1 MKKRLLPL
9 IFISLSSHAG
19 FMVDG
24 MSDEAKQIF
33 VNDMAD
39 LKVWESGY
47 GNAWFDS
54 NLGLYSGSGND
65 IYAYINKNV
74 SLLGGEKLSV
84 SLCSLDENYHGG
96 AYERCSNGS
105 YHSGNAIKAKESKRF
120 EMLDDGYSVIF
131 PSIYFDSSSNSNG
144 IYLSKGGVLPV
155 DDSSSIFILDPQK
168 NVASKILDGEAAFW
182 YRISHYAGL
191 ARAKEM
197 LYAKTRFGE
206 MCKTVS
212 GSDLYCDPSENGPF
226 AVTGMMLRDFA
237 AMCKSCSPESR
248 VMMTY
253 IAYDYLLRSY
263 NSKEL
268 KSISHKLV
276 LGNEAPF
283 RKIGLDVD
291 RLKEIYRWSIIQ

>member
-1 MKKRLLPL
+1 
-9 IFISLSSHAG
+9 
-19 FMVDG
+19 MVDG
-24 MSDEAKQIF
+24 MSDETKQIF
-33 VNDMAD
+33 VSDMAD
-39 LKVWESGY
+39 LKVWDSGY

-54 NLGLYSGSGND
+54 NLGLYSGSGSD
-65 IYAYINKNV
+65 IYNYINKNV
-74 SLLGGEKLSV
+74 SLLGGKELSV
-84 SLCSLDENYHGG
+84 AVCSLDDDYNGR
-96 AYERCSNGS
+96 AYSICSNGN
-105 YHSGNAIKAKESKRF
+105 YNNFNAIKARDSKRF

-131 PSIYFDSSSNSNG
+131 PSIYFDSSSKNNG
-144 IYLSKGGVLPV
+144 IYLSRGGVLPV
-155 DDSSSIFILDPQK
+155 DESSSIFILEPQK

-197 LYAKTRFGE
+197 FYAKTKFGE
-206 MCKTVS
+206 MCETVS

-237 AMCKSCSPESR
+237 AMCKSCTPESR

-253 IAYDYLLRSY
+253 IASDYLLRSY

-276 LGNEAPF
+276 LGNEAAF
-283 RKIGLDVD
+283 KKMGLDVD
-291 RLKEIYRWSIIQ
+291 RLKEIYRWSITQ